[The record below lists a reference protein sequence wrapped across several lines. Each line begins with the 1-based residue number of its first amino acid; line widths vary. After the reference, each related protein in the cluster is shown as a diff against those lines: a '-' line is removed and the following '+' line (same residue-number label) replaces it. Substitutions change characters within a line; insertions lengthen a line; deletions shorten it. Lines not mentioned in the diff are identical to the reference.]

1 TGNSRLDAPILKQ
14 ANGNELDLDTLGDE
28 KLILQVWAASST
40 EFKVGDVII
49 MNLKG
54 TTLEGEAI
62 DTKVHETI
70 NNVPS
75 VVEVLLSNAAARAL
89 AKTQGVF
96 SYELERAG

>member
-40 EFKVGDVII
+40 EVGDVII

-62 DTKVHETI
+62 DIKVHETI